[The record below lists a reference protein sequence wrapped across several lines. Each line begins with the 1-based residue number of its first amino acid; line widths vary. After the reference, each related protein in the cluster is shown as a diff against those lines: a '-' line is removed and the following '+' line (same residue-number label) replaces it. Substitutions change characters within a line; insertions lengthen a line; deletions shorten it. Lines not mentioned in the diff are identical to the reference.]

1 MSKNYSKKFV
11 IIDAM
16 ALAYKA
22 YYAFISRPLY
32 TAKGEPTS
40 AVYGFINQLFKI
52 IEDTKPNY
60 IAVAFDSKEK
70 TFRHE
75 RYENYKSSRQ
85 AMPEDMIPQIHRIK
99 EVIEAFNIP
108 IYILPGY
115 EADDLIGTAVT
126 EAAKLGFDCYAIT
139 PDKDYIQLVA
149 ENVRVIKPGKSTDEI
164 VVIDEDKVR
173 EEMGFEPKQMIDYL
187 ALVGDSSDD
196 IPGVAGIGPKTAV
209 PLIQEFNS
217 LENIYKNIDK
227 VEKQSVK
234 NKLVENKENA
244 FLSKEL
250 ATIKL
255 DTPFHM
261 NFEEAKFEKPD
272 LDKLI
277 GLFTELEFKSFPGK
291 LKKIFVDSVPTET
304 EKFSEILTEVETE
317 ATLTDSVTVF
327 DRTKVKYKLIVSSKE
342 AKELAKKLNDA
353 DLFVFDTE
361 TDGLDTFKVKLAG
374 CAFSLKPKEAY
385 FVATNPSREASSL
398 FSTDLSDRLPI
409 DEFIKIF
416 KPVFENKKSKKIC
429 QNGKYDIAVMRT
441 YGIRVENFFFDTMLA
456 SYVIDPDQKH
466 GMDDLSQKYLGY
478 QPIPLIDLIG
488 SKKTPE
494 KIFEVEPEK
503 LSDYS
508 SEDADITFRLY
519 QILGKELKK
528 EGLEKL
534 AFEVEFP
541 LVTVLEDMEREG
553 IRIDNNSLKAF
564 SNDLQILLDNYTR
577 EIYKHAGEEFN
588 INSTQQLQRILFDK
602 LQLPPTTKTKTG
614 YSTDAKSLE
623 SLQGTHEIIDIIS
636 NYRQVAKLK
645 STYADSLPNLINPQT
660 GRIHTTFNQSLVST
674 GRLSSIDP
682 NLQNIPIRT
691 DLGKEIRKAFVPRD
705 KNHLILS
712 ADYSQIELR
721 IMASICA
728 DENLTA
734 AFNNNED
741 IHRRTAALVF
751 HVDPKDVTQDMRRKA
766 KEVNFGILYGL
777 GPFGLKTRLGIT
789 QQHAKEIID
798 NYFKSFKNVKQFMDD
813 SVKSAQKKGYSETLL
828 GRRRF
833 LKNINSNNRILRQF
847 EERVAV
853 NMPIQ
858 GTAADMIKLAMIK
871 IHNALNKEKFTSKM
885 VLQVHDE
892 LVFDAHKDELKDLQP
907 LVKELMESAL
917 PLNVPVIV
925 ETGVGDNWLDAH

>member
-1 MSKNYSKKFV
+1 MSKNTTKKFV

-16 ALAYKA
+16 SLAYKG

-40 AVYGFINQLFKI
+40 AVFGFINQLFKI

-85 AMPEDMIPQIHRIK
+85 AMPEDMIPQIQRIK

-108 IYILPGY
+108 LYILPGY

-139 PDKDYIQLVA
+139 PDKDYIQLVS
-149 ENVRVIKPGKSTDEI
+149 ENVRVVKPGKSTEEI
-164 VVIDEDKVR
+164 IIIDEDKVR

-187 ALVGDSSDD
+187 ALVGDASDD

-209 PLIQEFNS
+209 PLIQEFKS

-227 VEKQSVK
+227 IEKQSLK
-234 NKLVENKENA
+234 NKLIENKENA

-261 NFEEAKFEKPD
+261 NFEEAKFEKPN
-272 LDKLI
+272 LERLLA
-277 GLFTELEFKSFPGK
+277 LFTELEFKSFPGK
-291 LKKIFVDSVPTET
+291 LKKIFIDSAKT
-304 EKFSEILTEVETE
+304 EKQNVETAESEVETIPIE
-317 ATLTDSVTVF
+317 TISTF
-327 DRTKVKYKLIVSSKE
+327 DRTKVKYKLIVSAKE
-342 AKELAKKLNDA
+342 ANDLSKKLLEA
-353 DLFVFDTE
+353 DIFVFDTE

-374 CAFSLKPKEAY
+374 CAFSMKPKEAY
-385 FVATNPSREASSL
+385 FVATNPSRESSTL
-398 FSTDLSDRLPI
+398 FSTDLSDRLPV
-409 DEFIKIF
+409 DEFIRIF
-416 KPVFENKKSKKIC
+416 KPVFENNKSKKIC
-429 QNGKYDIAVMRT
+429 QNGKYDIAVLRT
-441 YGIRVENFFFDTMLA
+441 YGINVENFYFDTMLA

-478 QPIPLIDLIG
+478 KPIPLIDLIG

-508 SEDADITFRLY
+508 CEDADITFRLY
-519 QILGKELKK
+519 HILGNDLKK
-528 EGLEKL
+528 EGLDKL
-534 AFEVEFP
+534 AFDVEFP

-553 IRIDNNSLKAF
+553 IRIDNESLKLF

-602 LQLPPTTKTKTG
+602 LRLPTTTKTKTG
-614 YSTDAKSLE
+614 FSTDARSLE
-623 SLQGTHEIIDIIS
+623 LLQGTHEIIDIIS

-645 STYADSLPNLINPQT
+645 STYADSLPTLINPKTQ
-660 GRIHTTFNQSLVST
+660 RIHTSYNQSLVST
-674 GRLSSIDP
+674 GRLSSNDP

-691 DLGKEIRKAFVPRD
+691 ELGKEIRKAFVPRD
-705 KNHLILS
+705 KNHVILS

-721 IMASICA
+721 IMASICN
-728 DENLTA
+728 DETLVA
-734 AFNNNED
+734 AFKNNED
-741 IHRRTAALVF
+741 IHKRTAALVF
-751 HVDPKDVTQDMRRKA
+751 RVDPSEVTQDMRRKA
-766 KEVNFGILYGL
+766 KEVNFGLLYGL

-789 QQHAKEIID
+789 QQYAKEIID
-798 NYFKSFKNVKQFMDD
+798 NYFNSFKNVKQFMDD
-813 SVKSAQKKGYSETLL
+813 AVKSAKEKGYSETLL
-828 GRRRF
+828 GRRRY
-833 LKNINSNNRILRQF
+833 LKNINSSNRMLKQF
-847 EERVAV
+847 EERVAI

-858 GTAADMIKLAMIK
+858 GTAADMIKIAMIN
-871 IHNALNKEKFTSKM
+871 IHKALLKEKYSSKM

-892 LVFDAHKDELKDLQP
+892 LVFDVHKDELKDLQP

-925 ETGVGDNWLDAH
+925 ETGVGANWLDAH